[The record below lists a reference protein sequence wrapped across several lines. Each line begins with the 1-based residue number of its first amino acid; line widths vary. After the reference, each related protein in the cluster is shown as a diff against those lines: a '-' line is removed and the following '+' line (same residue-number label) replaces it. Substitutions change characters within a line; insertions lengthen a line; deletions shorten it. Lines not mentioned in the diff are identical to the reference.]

1 MSWLC
6 QNWQGGRCYLKV
18 SPKTRTLDTAFL
30 RYPNLGKLPEGI
42 SEAVVDLQDAPKGT
56 WTATPISF

>member
-30 RYPNLGKLPEGI
+30 RYPNLL
-42 SEAVVDLQDAPKGT
+42 D
-56 WTATPISF
+56 TAFLRYPNLGSKNI